1 MLIDSHTHLNHP
13 KFDADWREALHRAKS
28 VGVSIVVN
36 VGYDILSSEKAVSQS
51 EEAVSGG
58 ALMFAS
64 VAVHPH
70 DAKSWNEHAA
80 SKLRLLARHPS
91 VVAIGEIGLD
101 FHYNF
106 STREQQFRAFEGQL
120 EIAWELN
127 LPVILH
133 IREAHAEAL
142 GVVRNFGRP
151 IQGVAHCFTGT
162 WDEAKAWLDLGF
174 YIGIT
179 GIVTFERKASSVRD
193 VVAKVPIDRLLLETD
208 SPYLTPVPH
217 RGKRNEPAFLPHI
230 AKFVEDLCGV
240 SVIDEATSQNA
251 ISLFRLNAGT
261 RRETKLSRT

>member
-1 MLIDSHTHLNHP
+1 MLIDSHAHLNHP

-28 VGVSIVVN
+28 VRVSIVVN

-133 IREAHAEAL
+133 IRKAHAEAL

-240 SVIDEATSQNA
+240 SAIDEATSQNA